1 MQFMFALIIC
11 VKIKIK
17 NTMNSLRDSVFD
29 IQDSIIYKNL
39 YELMFYGMRNV
50 RLKQESYTYIS
61 NCFDT
66 IFDTTEVS
74 IERGVVNFINKK
86 CL

>member
-29 IQDSIIYKNL
+29 YTDSIIYKNL
-39 YELMFYGMRNV
+39 YEPIVWYGTVQNV
-50 RLKQESYTYIS
+50 RLK
-61 NCFDT
+61 
-66 IFDTTEVS
+66 TE
-74 IERGVVNFINKK
+74 K
-86 CL
+86 LHLYL